1 MRSVVNFSAVGLG
14 AGLLMS
20 NAIFTQSALGQQETA
35 IVIEGGT
42 LIDGNGGTPLQDA
55 SVVIQGNRITQVGR
69 RGQIQRPAGAREINA
84 EGKYILPGLID
95 AKSNYASIY
104 GEAYIIWGVTSG
116 VWSGG
121 GGDAGTA
128 ERDAINHGMFT
139 GPRLFISF
147 AAVNGPG
154 PDGNKQD
161 NGIPGRYPYIAH
173 SPEESRRL
181 SQQFLA
187 AGADF
192 LSAGDGDGAPEIF
205 APVVEEAHKAGKAAV
220 MRTVGP
226 GTAAKEC
233 ARLGC
238 DVLIH
243 TGEAGVQLV
252 KDEAR
257 DKWKNY
263 IALPPDPYA
272 DMDDAKVPEMVKLLT
287 DNHVALEPDIMAADR
302 GFSKGWKRV
311 QQEDANFFSDPELGA
326 YYPLLQQ
333 KGLLE
338 NVKSP
343 ETYLNPQQL
352 QLRAAGFRNHMRF
365 LKAFVDAGGKIVP
378 ASDIPQTPPG
388 LGVHQELAAFV
399 EDVGLTPM
407 QAIMAATSWGADA
420 FKLKDLGRIETGKL
434 ADVIIV
440 NGDPTKNIINL
451 RTISTVIKDG
461 KVQDRSYHRD
471 YLAKT
476 FKAGLYDNGS
486 CCFSTPVVE
495 GGPWLAALKQ
505 ATWRPDN
512 LNGGF
517 AGAGGINSELSPTPG
532 IESIYPYTVK
542 QGSETTILT
551 LKGFNYVHGSQA
563 FVDGKPVPTQI
574 VSRTELRAT
583 LDSAFLAKPGRYS
596 VKIKNPQPVAAAE
609 WGDTSNPANLLV
621 PYSFTTATSENRF

>member
-1 MRSVVNFSAVGLG
+1 MRNVVNFSAAGLG
-14 AGLLMS
+14 VGLLMS
-20 NAIFTQSALGQQETA
+20 NAIFTQSALGQQEAA

-55 SVVIQGNRITQVGR
+55 SVVIQGNRITRVGR
-69 RGQIQRPAGAREINA
+69 RGQVQRPAGAREINA

-104 GEAYIIWGVTSG
+104 GEAYIVWGVTSG

-139 GPRLFISF
+139 GPRLFVSF

-154 PDGNKQD
+154 PDGKKQD

-252 KDEAR
+252 KDETR

-440 NGDPTKNIINL
+440 NDDPTRDILNL

-517 AGAGGINSELSPTPG
+517 AGAGGIDSELSPTPG
-532 IESIYPYTVK
+532 IESIYPHTVK
-542 QGSETTILT
+542 QGSTATILT
-551 LKGFNYVHGSQA
+551 LKGFNYVRGSQA

-574 VSRTELRAT
+574 ISRTELRAT
-583 LDSAFLAKPGRYS
+583 VDVAFLAKAGRYS
-596 VKIKNPQPVAAAE
+596 VRVKNPQPVAAAE
-609 WGDTSNPANLLV
+609 WGDTSNPAKLLV

>member
-1 MRSVVNFSAVGLG
+1 MRNVVNFSAAGLG
-14 AGLLMS
+14 VGLLMS
-20 NAIFTQSALGQQETA
+20 NAVFTQSALGQQEAA

-69 RGQIQRPAGAREINA
+69 RGQVQRPAGAREINA

-104 GEAYIIWGVTSG
+104 GEAYIVWGVTSG

-139 GPRLFISF
+139 GPRLFVSF

-154 PDGNKQD
+154 PDGKKQD

-192 LSAGDGDGAPEIF
+192 LSAGDGDGAPDIF
-205 APVVEEAHKAGKAAV
+205 APVVEEAHKAGKAVV

-252 KDEAR
+252 KDETR

-440 NGDPTKNIINL
+440 NNDPTRDILNL

-461 KVQDRSYHRD
+461 KVQDRRYHRD

-505 ATWRPDN
+505 ATWRPDS

-542 QGSETTILT
+542 QGSASTILT
-551 LKGFNYVHGSQA
+551 LKGFNYVRGSQA

-574 VSRTELRAT
+574 VSRTEIRAT
-583 LDSAFLAKPGRYS
+583 VDSAFLAKPGRYS
-596 VKIKNPQPVAAAE
+596 VTIKNPQPVAAAE
-609 WGDTSNPANLLV
+609 WGDTSNPAKLLV
-621 PYSFTTATSENRF
+621 PYNFTTATSENRF